1 MDEHHPNQLPL
12 DLYQTSDTNALPCFS
27 LLILDRY
34 PRKFEKKK
42 KTTLQYVALS
52 FENLCHWYIRCCFL
66 LTATIKSSHPTTVVP
81 NVGFIYP
88 WEYEAGSLGVCEKK
102 LVNGRKQINNR
113 TVTNDSINMK
123 GKIYGNRLSRGTQ
136 AEGWEPLLYMVTD
149 LLKKSLHMQKWLQKK
164 KRNFL

>member
-1 MDEHHPNQLPL
+1 MNIIQINCLWIYIKPL
-12 DLYQTSDTNALPCFS
+12 TQMLYLAFHSWYSIDTLGNL
-27 LLILDRY
+27 
-34 PRKFEKKK
+34 KKKK